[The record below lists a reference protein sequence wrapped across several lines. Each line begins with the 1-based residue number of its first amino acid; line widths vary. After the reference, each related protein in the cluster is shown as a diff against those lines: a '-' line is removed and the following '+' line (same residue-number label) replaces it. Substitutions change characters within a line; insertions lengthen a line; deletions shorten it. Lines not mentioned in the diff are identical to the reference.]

1 MKIADLKTDD
11 AGRLYLLTFSKIEK
25 YVYTTHFQINFEIYM
40 NIFIL
45 AKVGHTD
52 WLTKIKTKEEK
63 GKPLQRT
70 SAKTSSHLIKFK
82 LIASLSSLSPI
93 ISIFIELEFL

>member
-25 YVYTTHFQINFEIYM
+25 YVYTTHFPITFENFV
-40 NIFIL
+40 NILIL

-52 WLTKIKTKEEK
+52 
-63 GKPLQRT
+63 
-70 SAKTSSHLIKFK
+70 
-82 LIASLSSLSPI
+82 
-93 ISIFIELEFL
+93 

>member
-25 YVYTTHFQINFEIYM
+25 YVPIHIFKPFLTNIMI
-40 NIFIL
+40 IFIL

-52 WLTKIKTKEEK
+52 
-63 GKPLQRT
+63 
-70 SAKTSSHLIKFK
+70 
-82 LIASLSSLSPI
+82 
-93 ISIFIELEFL
+93 